1 MKHHGAEMLYWLGA
15 VVQAIVDEIDHV
27 RQRVRSPYP
36 VVYRAYPDEHAG
48 SAESADR
55 AEPGMGSETPK
66 AKAKPKVK
74 APPKVKGPPPFR
86 SHC

>member
-36 VVYRAYPDEHAG
+36 VVYPAYLEHAG
-48 SAESADR
+48 RAESADR

-66 AKAKPKVK
+66 AKAKPKAK
-74 APPKVKGPPPFR
+74 APPKVKAPPPFQPH
-86 SHC
+86 S